1 MIVLRELDGDVLSEG
16 RRADAYIHS
25 YIKYPATDDPNEL
38 SLCVR
43 GQLEVQATYHAI
55 AGAALVVL
63 DEVGRSDEI
72 GEALLTEGFEEVGI
86 ARTGS

>member
-16 RRADAYIHS
+16 RRAYAYVDG
-25 YIKYPATDDPNEL
+25 YIKHSATDDTHEL

-43 GQLEVQATYHAI
+43 GELEVQATHHAI

-63 DEVGRSDEI
+63 DEVGSS
-72 GEALLTEGFEEVGI
+72 A
-86 ARTGS
+86 SPSS